1 MRASL
6 RLLAN
11 AKYLTPGAPTGLT
24 GLFTHPAPRSALV
37 YLYSA
42 TLDKLAGLPKESV
55 YRTATEALTKQ
66 RLAIVESVKPEGFE
80 AWQARVQK
88 VLEQHPEVFKREGGY
103 MQGKHVAETFVG
115 RTFVT
120 SRLEREH
127 DELEDEWNGEKQT
140 EGELEGTRTL
150 KERMSQR
157 DLGDKRPIE
166 ESKTVEVE
174 AEPALTAEQ

>member
-42 TLDKLAGLPKESV
+42 TLDKLATLPKESV

-80 AWQARVQK
+80 QWQQRVNK
-88 VLEQHPEVFKREGGY
+88 VVEEHPDVFAKNGTY
-103 MQGKHVAETFVG
+103 MMGKHVAENFNG
-115 RTFVT
+115 RLIVT
-120 SRLEREH
+120 SRVDRVYDHNET
-127 DELEDEWNGEKQT
+127 EWDGEAQT
-140 EGELEGTRTL
+140 EGELEGARTL
-150 KERMSQR
+150 KERASQR
-157 DLGDKRPIE
+157 DLGDKRPVE
-166 ESKTVEVE
+166 EQKTVELE
-174 AEPALTAEQ
+174 EEPMLTAEQ